1 MSIHVVVVTGDCTA
15 LATCVVAN
23 HLQRNMAADIAA
35 TTTKDPLDVKD
46 CPVDK
51 ALGTDDPNNVFTC
64 KKAEECCT
72 VDLKPACCAKQD
84 ITEEL

>member
-1 MSIHVVVVTGDCTA
+1 MSIHVVVTGDCTA

-35 TTTKDPLDVKD
+35 TTTTKDPLDVKD